1 MNFDLSDLALWGAFI
16 AAAVFWWRAYAV
28 KELALKATKA
38 HCEAVGVQLLDDGV
52 ALRGFWVRRDAAG
65 NLRLRRSFLFEFTT
79 TGEQRY
85 HGCTVMLGQRVE
97 SVQLAPHRLN

>member
-1 MNFDLSDLALWGAFI
+1 MYFELSDLALCGALI
-16 AAAVFWWRAYAV
+16 AAAVFWWRGYAV
-28 KELALKATKA
+28 KELALQVTKA
-38 HCEAVGVQLLDDGV
+38 HCKAVDVQLLDDSV
-52 ALRGFWVRRDAAG
+52 ALRGFWIRRDAAG
-65 NLRLRRSFLFEFTT
+65 NLCIRRSFLFEFTT

>member
-1 MNFDLSDLALWGAFI
+1 MYFDLSDVAVLSLFI
-16 AAAVFWWRAYAV
+16 TAAVFWWQGYAV

-38 HCEAVGVQLLDDGV
+38 HCAAVGVQLLDESV
-52 ALRGFWVRRDAAG
+52 ALRGFWIRRDTSG
-65 NLRLRRSFLFEFTT
+65 NLCLRRSFLFEFTT

-85 HGCTVMLGQRVE
+85 HGCTLMLGRRLE